1 MSARTV
7 YAALLETA
15 ALRGAAP
22 ALHQPIPGAGFQVYS
37 WEEYRRTVEEIAAG
51 LRSLGIARG
60 DIVGLASDARAEFY
74 FADVAVMANGSIAA
88 ALYPNSPPPEQAR
101 ALAACDARAVFV
113 ESPAVLGPLLA
124 EPHLPKGI
132 ISILLTG
139 EDERGISLEA
149 LRARGRE
156 ALSADPGLT
165 ARLLSEVTGSD
176 HAILYLTSGATGEPK
191 MGLVTHGAVM
201 ANVAMGPHVLD
212 MGEDDAILAFL
223 PPAHVMQRLVV
234 ELLPIY
240 CGVPVWFAE
249 SLLRLPQEFAR
260 VRPTIFVAPPRLYER
275 IHATVRAEI
284 RKRGR
289 ATGAAFELALRLG
302 SESVRLSRQGRRML
316 LPKRILLAAF
326 DTLFFR
332 KIRGRFGG
340 RLRIAACG
348 SAPLGRELGEFFLAA
363 GLPLIEGFGLTEGGV
378 VIINPSGR
386 MKPGSIGK
394 PLPGVEVRLA
404 SDGEMLVSSATLFS
418 EYYKDPAATAEVLR
432 DGWLHTGDLAEFDSD
447 GYLYITGRKKEV
459 IVASNGRKIFPSRIE
474 SLFRLEPVVS
484 NVVLAGEG
492 LPYLTAL
499 LTVNTEIAG
508 ALPGMDRFRGL
519 PPAEVI
525 QAPPVIRALR
535 AAVDR
540 VNSKLAPFEQVRRYQ
555 VLDRDFSILAG
566 ELTAT
571 LKVRRMR
578 ALENFRESVASLYA
592 DHRESAPSA
601 APGIAP

>member
-7 YAALLETA
+7 YAALVETA

-37 WEEYRRTVEEIAAG
+37 WEEYRRAVEEIAAG
-51 LRSLGIARG
+51 LRSFGIGKG

-74 FADVAVMANGSIAA
+74 FADVGVMTNGSIAA
-88 ALYPNSPPPEQAR
+88 ALYPNYPPPEQAK
-101 ALAACDARAVFV
+101 ALEACDARAVFV
-113 ESPAVLGPLLA
+113 ESPSVLRPLLA
-124 EPHLPKGI
+124 EKLPQGI
-132 ISILLTG
+132 IPILLSG
-139 EDERGISLEA
+139 EDDRAISLDA

-156 ALSADPGLT
+156 ALAADPGFT
-165 ARLLSEVTGSD
+165 ARLLSEVTESD

-191 MGLVTHGAVM
+191 MGLVTQGAVM
-201 ANVAMGPHVLD
+201 ANVAMGPQVLE

-223 PPAHVMQRLVV
+223 PPAHIMQRLVV
-234 ELLPIY
+234 ELLPLY

-275 IHATVRAEI
+275 VHATVRAEV

-289 ATGAAFELALRLG
+289 AAVAAFGLALRLG
-302 SESVRLSRQGRRML
+302 SESVRLARLGRRLL
-316 LPKRILLAAF
+316 LPKRLLLAVLDA
-326 DTLFFR
+326 LFFR

-340 RLRIAACG
+340 RLRIAASG

-363 GLPLIEGFGLTEGGV
+363 GLPVVEGFGLTEGGV
-378 VIINPSGR
+378 VIINPPGK

-394 PLPGVEVRLA
+394 PLPGVEIRLA
-404 SDGEMLVSSATLFS
+404 SDGELLVRSATLFS
-418 EYYKDPAATAEVLR
+418 GYYKDPAATAEVLR
-432 DGWLHTGDLAEFDSD
+432 DGWLHTGDLAEIDSD
-447 GYLYITGRKKEV
+447 GYLYITGRKKEI

-499 LTVNTEIAG
+499 LTVNTEVAG
-508 ALPGMDRFRGL
+508 ALPGMDRFRNR
-519 PPAEVI
+519 PPAEVV
-525 QAPPVIRALR
+525 QAPPVTRALR

-555 VLDRDFSILAG
+555 VLERDFSILAG

-578 ALENFRESVASLYA
+578 ALENFRDTVAELYRA
-592 DHRESAPSA
+592 SEKQRA
-601 APGIAP
+601 